1 MSSCVLWD
9 ALCCHGYKRNGTK
22 LPRDETT
29 KHTGSSKF
37 SSWPI
42 SGVCHKAGKRAGKAI
57 TTSIKRKGWG
67 RETDGNT
74 CVSVLY
80 YAPSTS
86 LMRHQTSLHRWRLSN
101 LENIT
106 WSLCNSIKTWPTG
119 SGTLILLSQD
129 FRWKDVITEGF
140 SPLFSYY
147 ITQDKKESRWVETF
161 THSSLYL
168 LCAREYKI
176 PKKS

>member
-129 FRWKDVITEGF
+129 FRWKDVI
-140 SPLFSYY
+140 
-147 ITQDKKESRWVETF
+147 RR
-161 THSSLYL
+161 L
-168 LCAREYKI
+168 LTTILILHYPR
-176 PKKS
+176 